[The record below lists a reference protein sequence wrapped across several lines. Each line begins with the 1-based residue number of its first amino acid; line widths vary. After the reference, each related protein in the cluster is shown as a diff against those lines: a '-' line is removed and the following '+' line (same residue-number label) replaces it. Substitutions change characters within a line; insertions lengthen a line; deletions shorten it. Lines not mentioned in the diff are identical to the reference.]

1 MTSTYKNKNNKVAVI
16 SGSSS
21 GIGLETS
28 LALARNGFLTYA
40 TMRNLK
46 KADSMNIL
54 ADKERIPIRVIQ
66 LDVTDDKSVNDAI
79 QTITSDAGRIDVLVN
94 NAGYGLFGAFED
106 LSIGEIKDLYET
118 NFFGL
123 VRLTQAVIPT
133 MRKQQSDRI
142 VNLRS
147 GAGIFGFPGG
157 SAYVSSKFTVEG
169 LSESISYELE
179 PFGIKVI
186 LVEPGF
192 IKTNFG
198 QAMVIAKKS
207 QDPNSPYSQMM
218 QKVAANS
225 SSMADNAAPADLV
238 ANVILEAVTSK
249 EPNLRYLA
257 GKDVETWA
265 ANKRTM
271 SDTEFYNVM
280 KNMT

>member
-1 MTSTYKNKNNKVAVI
+1 MTATYKNKNNKVAVI

-40 TMRNLK
+40 TMHNLK
-46 KADSMNIL
+46 KADSINIL
-54 ADKERIPIRVIQ
+54 ADKERIPIKVIQ

-94 NAGYGLFGAFED
+94 NAGCGLFGAFED

-123 VRLTQAVIPT
+123 VRLTQAVLPT
-133 MRKQQSDRI
+133 MRKQQSGRI
-142 VNLRS
+142 VNLSS

-157 SAYVSSKFTVEG
+157 SAYVSSKFAVEG

-186 LVEPGF
+186 LVEPGL

-207 QDPNSPYSQMM
+207 QDPNSQYSQMM

-249 EPNLRYLA
+249 EPTFA
-257 GKDVETWA
+257 I
-265 ANKRTM
+265 
-271 SDTEFYNVM
+271 
-280 KNMT
+280 

>member
-123 VRLTQAVIPT
+123 V
-133 MRKQQSDRI
+133 
-142 VNLRS
+142 
-147 GAGIFGFPGG
+147 G
-157 SAYVSSKFTVEG
+157 
-169 LSESISYELE
+169 
-179 PFGIKVI
+179 
-186 LVEPGF
+186 
-192 IKTNFG
+192 
-198 QAMVIAKKS
+198 
-207 QDPNSPYSQMM
+207 
-218 QKVAANS
+218 
-225 SSMADNAAPADLV
+225 
-238 ANVILEAVTSK
+238 
-249 EPNLRYLA
+249 
-257 GKDVETWA
+257 
-265 ANKRTM
+265 
-271 SDTEFYNVM
+271 
-280 KNMT
+280 

>member
-1 MTSTYKNKNNKVAVI
+1 MTATYKNKNNKVAVI

-40 TMRNLK
+40 TMHNLK
-46 KADSMNIL
+46 KADSINIL
-54 ADKERIPIRVIQ
+54 ADKERIPIKVIQ

-106 LSIGEIKDLYET
+106 LSIGEIKDVYET

-123 VRLTQAVIPT
+123 VRLTQAVIPM
-133 MRKQQSDRI
+133 MRKQQSGRI
-142 VNLRS
+142 VNLSS

-207 QDPNSPYSQMM
+207 QDPNSQYSQMM